1 MKPIWPYLAQ
11 DYSGVY
17 ITQAKGAYLYTKSGN
32 KILDAAGGA
41 IVNNIGHGR
50 KEVAEVIKQATIKNS
65 YVLPPWTTPER
76 EELVEELTEYWLPSE
91 LNRIHLSS
99 GGSEANEAAIKIS
112 IQYQASKGKTKKNL
126 ILNRSLSYHGTTIS
140 MTGISGH
147 TARKRGLESYL
158 IEPHSIETPYPLR
171 CPLGKHHPEAKD
183 YYLNN
188 LEEVIKSLGAE
199 NIAALIAEPLNG
211 SSGGAIAP
219 PQGYWLEAQKILTEN
234 EILLIA
240 DEVMTGFGRVGKKF
254 ACDLYGLKPDI
265 IVAGKGMAGGYAAI
279 AGTYTTNKIAESIKQ
294 AGYEVM
300 FHTFAALPLSCA
312 AATCVLKILRKE
324 KLVEASAAIGK
335 KLKDHLTEELKEN
348 PLVAEIRGEGLLLG
362 IEVVKNKDTLELF
375 EEKEKITSKIIN
387 YAFSEGV
394 FFYPGGTG
402 EVRDIICLGP
412 PFIINEAEIDF
423 IVSSLKK
430 SLDHIKSKYL

>member
-17 ITQAKGAYLYTKSGN
+17 ITQAKGAYLYSKSGN

-50 KEVAEVIKQATIKNS
+50 KEVAEVIKQAAIKNS

-112 IQYQASKGKTKKNL
+112 IQYQASKGKAKKNL

-140 MTGISGH
+140 MAGISGH

-158 IEPHSIETPYPLR
+158 IESPSIETPYPLR

-279 AGTYTTNKIAESIKQ
+279 AGTYTTNEIAESIKQ

-412 PFIINEAEIDF
+412 PFIINDAEIDF

>member
-1 MKPIWPYLAQ
+1 
-11 DYSGVY
+11 
-17 ITQAKGAYLYTKSGN
+17 
-32 KILDAAGGA
+32 
-41 IVNNIGHGR
+41 
-50 KEVAEVIKQATIKNS
+50 
-65 YVLPPWTTPER
+65 
-76 EELVEELTEYWLPSE
+76 
-91 LNRIHLSS
+91 
-99 GGSEANEAAIKIS
+99 
-112 IQYQASKGKTKKNL
+112 
-126 ILNRSLSYHGTTIS
+126 
-140 MTGISGH
+140 
-147 TARKRGLESYL
+147 
-158 IEPHSIETPYPLR
+158 
-171 CPLGKHHPEAKD
+171 
-183 YYLNN
+183 
-188 LEEVIKSLGAE
+188 
-199 NIAALIAEPLNG
+199 
-211 SSGGAIAP
+211 
-219 PQGYWLEAQKILTEN
+219 
-234 EILLIA
+234 
-240 DEVMTGFGRVGKKF
+240 
-254 ACDLYGLKPDI
+254 
-265 IVAGKGMAGGYAAI
+265 MAGGYAAI
-279 AGTYTTNKIAESIKQ
+279 AGTYTTNEIAESIKQ

-412 PFIINEAEIDF
+412 PFIINDAEIDF

>member
-11 DYSGVY
+11 DYSRVY
-17 ITQAKGAYLYTKSGN
+17 ITQAKGAYLYSKSGN

-50 KEVAEVIKQATIKNS
+50 KEVAEVIKQAAIKNS

-112 IQYQASKGKTKKNL
+112 IQYQASKGKAKKNL

-140 MTGISGH
+140 MAGISGH

-158 IEPHSIETPYPLR
+158 IESPSIETPYPLR

-265 IVAGKGMAGGYAAI
+265 LVAGKGMAGGYAAI
-279 AGTYTTNKIAESIKQ
+279 AGTYTTNEIAESIKQ

-412 PFIINEAEIDF
+412 PFIINDAEIDF